1 LAEQE
6 RAMRKGFLGSIAV
19 IAAGAGAA
27 WGQSP
32 MPASPAGDPPP
43 PAAVAP
49 TTVTPASGRDPLPVI
64 MPPLQVGPP
73 GDPQGL
79 GPVIGAGPPPG
90 PMYPPP
96 GPYTAPVFQ
105 PAPPGAQ
112 AFDSTAPRIHAPHV
126 WGSAEY
132 LLWFA
137 KSQPVRFPLLTT
149 SAPSDFGLLGRPSTL
164 VLVGDRDLGYDT
176 ISGYRV
182 TLGAFFDCD
191 RRYGAEI
198 SGFETE
204 TKSNIHFF
212 QSTQA
217 GIPTLARPVIDS
229 ANVRLASSLLVSNP
243 NLGFG
248 SVLIDTSTRTFG
260 AEASGVV
267 NLFRSVPGCTGRWAC
282 SVDFLAGYRYLE
294 LDEKLDI
301 SSATTLSV
309 PNTNVPQFVTGAFGV
324 VTVVGNTAVPTP
336 VNFAGV
342 QIFSPATVEIRDS
355 FRVRNQINMFQVG
368 LRGEVRRD
376 WFSVLYSG
384 KFAFGGNHEI
394 VEIEGASG
402 FSDRTRLSA
411 GPAAALGTTIGGL
424 LATSTNIGKFVHDEF
439 VYVPEANISFAVN
452 LTRSLTG
459 TVGYNFLY
467 ISKVARPGS
476 QINPV
481 VDTSTVPFSG
491 NFGATNRPA
500 GFRNLLA
507 QDDFWLQGVTFGLDF
522 RY

>member
-6 RAMRKGFLGSIAV
+6 RAMRKGFLGSIAAV
-19 IAAGAGAA
+19 AAGAGAA

-32 MPASPAGDPPP
+32 MPVPPAGGPPP
-43 PAAVAP
+43 PAAVGS
-49 TTVTPASGRDPLPVI
+49 TGVTPASGNTPSPVI
-64 MPPLQVGPP
+64 MPPIQVGPP

-79 GPVIGAGPPPG
+79 GPVGGFGPPPG
-90 PMYPPP
+90 PMYPMP

-105 PAPPGAQ
+105 PATPGAQ
-112 AFDSTAPRIHAPHV
+112 ALNNMAPQIHAPHV
-126 WGSAEY
+126 WGTADY

-176 ISGYRV
+176 ISGYRIS
-182 TLGAFFDCD
+182 LGAFLDTD
-191 RRYGAEI
+191 RRFGGEVG
-198 SGFETE
+198 GFQTE
-204 TKSNIHFF
+204 TKSNITFY

-229 ANVRLASSLLVSNP
+229 ANVRLASSLLISNP

-248 SVLIDTSTRTFG
+248 SVLVDTSTRTYG
-260 AEASGVV
+260 VEASGVV
-267 NLFRSVPGCTGRWAC
+267 NLFRSVPGCMGRWAC

-309 PNTNVPQFVTGAFGV
+309 PNTNVPQFITGAFGV
-324 VTVVGNTAVPTP
+324 VTLVGNNAVPTP

-355 FRVRNQINMFQVG
+355 FHVRNQMNLFQVG
-368 LRGEVRRD
+368 LRGEIRRD
-376 WFSVLYSG
+376 WLSVLFSG

-394 VEIEGASG
+394 LEINGASG
-402 FSDRTRLSA
+402 FSDQSRLGA

-424 LATSTNIGKFVHDEF
+424 LATSTNIGKFVNDEF
-439 VYVPEANISFAVN
+439 VYVPEVNLSFGLN
-452 LTRSLTG
+452 LTRSLTA
-459 TVGYNFLY
+459 TAGYNFLY
-467 ISKVARPGS
+467 ISKVARPGT

-481 VDTSTVPFSG
+481 VDTSTVPFSP

-500 GFRNLLA
+500 GFRNLFA
-507 QDDFWLQGVTFGLDF
+507 QDDFWLMGMNFGLDF

>member
-6 RAMRKGFLGSIAV
+6 RAMRKGFLGSIAAV
-19 IAAGAGAA
+19 AAGAGAA

-32 MPASPAGDPPP
+32 MPATPAGDPPP
-43 PAAVAP
+43 PAAVGTAG
-49 TTVTPASGRDPLPVI
+49 VSPASGRDPLPTI

-79 GPVIGAGPPPG
+79 GPVGGFGPPPG

-105 PAPPGAQ
+105 SAPPGA
-112 AFDSTAPRIHAPHV
+112 TAYNPGPAIHAPHV
-126 WGSAEY
+126 WASADY
-132 LLWFA
+132 LVLFA

-164 VLVGDRDLGYDT
+164 VLVGDRDLGFNT
-176 ISGYRV
+176 ISGYRA
-182 TLGAFFDCD
+182 TLGAFFDTD
-191 RRYGAEI
+191 RRYGAEV

-204 TKSNIHFF
+204 TKSNISFF
-212 QSTQA
+212 ESTQA

-229 ANVRLASSLLVSNP
+229 ANLRLPSSLLVSNP

-248 SVLIDTSTRTFG
+248 SALIYSNTRAFG
-260 AEASGVV
+260 AEASAVV
-267 NLFRSVPGCTGRWAC
+267 NLFRSVPGCTGKWAC

-294 LDEKLDI
+294 VDEKLEV

-324 VTVVGNTAVPTP
+324 VTLVGNTAVPTP

-342 QIFSPATVEIRDS
+342 QIFSPATVEVRDS
-355 FRVRNQINMFQVG
+355 FRTRNQMNLFQVG
-368 LRGEVRRD
+368 VRGELRRD
-376 WFSVLYSG
+376 WFSLLYTG

-394 VEIEGASG
+394 VEIDGASG
-402 FSDRTRLSA
+402 FNDRTRLGA

-439 VYVPEANISFAVN
+439 VYVPEANIAFAVN

-459 TVGYNFLY
+459 TIGYTFLY
-467 ISKVARPGS
+467 VNKIARPGS
-476 QINPV
+476 QINPI

-491 NFGATNRPA
+491 NFGATNRPP

-507 QDDFWLQGVTFGLDF
+507 QDDYWLQGVTFGLDF

>member
-6 RAMRKGFLGSIAV
+6 RAMRKGFLGSIAAV
-19 IAAGAGAA
+19 AAGAGAA

-32 MPASPAGDPPP
+32 MPAPPAGDPPP

-49 TTVTPASGRDPLPVI
+49 TTVIPASGRDPLPVI

-73 GDPQGL
+73 NDPQGI
-79 GPVIGAGPPPG
+79 GPPGGFGPPPG

-112 AFDSTAPRIHAPHV
+112 ALNPLAPQIHAPHV
-126 WGSAEY
+126 WGSGEY

-176 ISGYRV
+176 ISGYRI
-182 TLGAFFDCD
+182 TMGAFYDTD
-191 RRYGAEI
+191 RRFGGEV
-198 SGFETE
+198 SGFQTE
-204 TKSNIHFF
+204 TKSNIKFF
-212 QSTQA
+212 QSTQD
-217 GIPTLARPVIDS
+217 GLPTLARPFIDTS
-229 ANVRLASSLLVSNP
+229 NVRLASSLLVSNP
-243 NLGFG
+243 GLGFG
-248 SVLIDTSTRTFG
+248 NALIDTSTRTYSVEG
-260 AEASGVV
+260 SGVV
-267 NLFRSVPGCTGRWAC
+267 NLFRSVPGCTGKWAC
-282 SVDFLAGYRYLE
+282 SLDFLVGYRYLE
-294 LDEKLDI
+294 LDEKLEI

-324 VTVVGNTAVPTP
+324 VTLVSNTAVPTP

-355 FRVRNQINMFQVG
+355 FRVRNQLNLFQVG

-376 WFSVLYSG
+376 WFSLLYSG

-394 VEIEGASG
+394 LEINGASG
-402 FSDRTRLSA
+402 FSDQTRLGA

-424 LATSTNIGKFVHDEF
+424 LATSTNIGKYFNDEF
-439 VYVPEANISFAVN
+439 VYMPEASIQFGLNW
-452 LTRSLTG
+452 TRSITT

-467 ISKVARPGS
+467 ISKVARPGT
-476 QINPV
+476 QVNPV

-491 NFGATNRPA
+491 NFGARNRPA
-500 GFRNLLA
+500 GFRNLFD

>member
-1 LAEQE
+1 
-6 RAMRKGFLGSIAV
+6 MRKGFLGSIAAV
-19 IAAGAGAA
+19 AAGAGAA

-32 MPASPAGDPPP
+32 MPAAPAGDPPP
-43 PAAVAP
+43 PAAIGP
-49 TTVTPASGRDPLPVI
+49 TGVTPASGKNPLPTI
-64 MPPLQVGPP
+64 MPPLQVGQLP

-79 GPVIGAGPPPG
+79 GPVGGFGPPPG

-96 GPYTAPVFQ
+96 GPYAAPQFQ

-112 AFDSTAPRIHAPHV
+112 AFDASAPQIHAPHV

-137 KSQPVRFPLLTT
+137 KSQPVRFPLVTT

-176 ISGYRV
+176 ISGYRA

-198 SGFETE
+198 SGFQTE
-204 TKSNIHFF
+204 TKSNISFF
-212 QSTQA
+212 QSTSA

-229 ANVRLASSLLVSNP
+229 ANVRLPSSLLVSNP

-248 SVLIDTSTRTFG
+248 SILVYSSTRAYG
-260 AEASGVV
+260 AEISGVT
-267 NLFRSVPGCTGRWAC
+267 NLFRSVPGCMGKWAC

-294 LDEKLDI
+294 LDEKLEV

-324 VTVVGNTAVPTP
+324 VTQVGNNAVPTP
-336 VNFAGV
+336 VNFAGI
-342 QIFSPATVEIRDS
+342 QIFSPATVQVIDS
-355 FRVRNQINMFQVG
+355 FRTRNQLHLAQFG
-368 LRGEVRRD
+368 LRGEIRHG
-376 WFSVLYSG
+376 WCSLLYSG
-384 KFAFGGNHEI
+384 KFAFGLNHQI
-394 VEIEGASG
+394 VEIDGFSG
-402 FSDRTRLSA
+402 FSDQTRLAS

-424 LATSTNIGKFVHDEF
+424 LATSTNIGKYNNDEF
-439 VYVPEANISFAVN
+439 VYVPEVNLSFALN
-452 LTRSLTG
+452 LTRSITM
-459 TVGYNFLY
+459 TTGYNFLY